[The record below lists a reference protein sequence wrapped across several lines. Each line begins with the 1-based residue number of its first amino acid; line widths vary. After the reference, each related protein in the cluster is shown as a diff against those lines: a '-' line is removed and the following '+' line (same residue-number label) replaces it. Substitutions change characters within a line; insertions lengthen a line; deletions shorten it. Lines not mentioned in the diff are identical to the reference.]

1 MSGQTAPLPAR
12 PLIGITRYG
21 RLDDTLSRSRTHRVS
36 GPPVQPMAPLSEA
49 HRDYALVPLGS
60 RRPLY
65 VICACRQEIHAAN
78 LRLWSSGL
86 PVRYVPW
93 RHR

>member
-1 MSGQTAPLPAR
+1 
-12 PLIGITRYG
+12 
-21 RLDDTLSRSRTHRVS
+21 
-36 GPPVQPMAPLSEA
+36 MAPLSEA

-93 RHR
+93 RQR